1 MMKLRFQFFLV
12 FLSAVLLLSL
22 TGCNSDRK
30 RLENFVTLLD
40 KQCPY
45 PVDDFGRCVGVTL
58 VDDTIVYN
66 CQATDSDTKKSLEKL
81 TGQRH
86 NLVKVAE
93 LGLLLNQDQKSLD
106 KLLAWGVDVKYD
118 VRDGLSKP
126 IFAFTLR
133 NDSLKNLQQR
143 YANRDEMR
151 LELLTLQTELSN
163 VKLPIRVDAY
173 TLFTHQE
180 ITATDLVY
188 TYTVDERQM
197 GLPLSMLKAETASM
211 RGSIAKKWATTP
223 ELSKQAR
230 LLAKLNRGVV
240 YHYQGNPSGDVFA
253 LRFTPREPATKL
265 AGGK

>member
-22 TGCNSDRK
+22 SGCNSDRK
-30 RLENFVTLLD
+30 RLENFVTLLN

-45 PVDDFGRCVGVTL
+45 PVDDFGRCVSVTL
-58 VDDTIVYN
+58 VEDTIVYN
-66 CQATDSDTKKSLEKL
+66 CQATDADARKSLEKL
-81 TGQRH
+81 TAQRQ

-118 VRDGLSKP
+118 VRDGQSKP
-126 IFAFTLR
+126 IFAFTLH
-133 NDSLKNLQQR
+133 NDSLKALQQR

-163 VKLPIRVDAY
+163 VKLPLRVDAY

-197 GLPLSMLKAETASM
+197 GLPLSMLKAETVSM
-211 RGSIAKKWATTP
+211 RASIAKKWAITP

-240 YHYQGNPSGDVFA
+240 YHYQGNPSGDVFE
-253 LRFTPREPATKL
+253 LRFTPQETATML
-265 AGGK
+265 AEGK